1 MNVALK
7 QRIKFT
13 YDDYKTLPESETLR
27 YELLDGELVMVPSPS
42 IRHQRVSRNLFEVLN
57 AYVRESGRGEVLYA
71 PCDVYLGINDVV
83 QPDLIYISAER
94 SDIIGE
100 EEIQGAPDLVVEILS
115 PSSAPRDRVYKRTL
129 YARYGVREYWLVDPQ
144 TRTVEVLRLGG
155 RGFRKIGLYGEGEDF
170 ASPLLPGLE
179 ISVADVFR
187 GV

>member
-1 MNVALK
+1 MSVALK

-42 IRHQRVSRNLFEVLN
+42 IRHQRVSRNLFGILN
-57 AYVRESGRGEVLYA
+57 AYLRESEPGEVLYA

-83 QPDLIYISAER
+83 QPDIVYISKER
-94 SDIIGE
+94 SQIIGE

-129 YARYGVREYWLVDPQ
+129 YARYGVREYWLIDPQ
-144 TRTVEVLRLGG
+144 AKTVEVLRLGE
-155 RGFRKIGLYGEGEDF
+155 RGFRKIGLYGEGKSF
-170 ASPLLPGLE
+170 TSPLFPGLE
-179 ISVADVFR
+179 ISVADIFK
-187 GV
+187 GI